1 MSDSMEAIEPEAAS
15 VEKKQRSRFRVV
27 LVHVLKSA
35 VLLPFP
41 VKYVLFAFIAI
52 AKPPL
57 AVSVVLWAV
66 GCVAVYVFSV
76 RRSLSS
82 IRKKVSVVNPERC
95 IVPSLIAFGLFALF
109 NIFIDLPMSINSG
122 TDAGPLIL
130 LSVLLN
136 FFIFTF
142 QSVST
147 EREFVAMAGADSQL
161 PERASAILIAAGDLV
176 IVASFLIIIISA
188 INGAF

>member
-1 MSDSMEAIEPEAAS
+1 MSDGIEAIES
-15 VEKKQRSRFRVV
+15 VEVEIEKKVRSRFRVV

-35 VLLPFP
+35 VFLPFP
-41 VKYVLFAFIAI
+41 IKYVLFAFIAI

-136 FFIFTF
+136 LCIFTF
-142 QSVST
+142 QSVAT
-147 EREFVAMAGADSQL
+147 EREFAAMADTDSQL
-161 PERASAILIAAGDLV
+161 PARASAILIAASDLV